1 MMPSG
6 IRPAHARDAAPAQV
20 SPACLSEIFR
30 SGSSAGLKHIAKQ
43 TLPVALTTRLLIPI
57 CGGFMAERSAQPEV
71 DEASDGQEVKE
82 AAGYPLGF
90 IIPVVIGNI

>member
-1 MMPSG
+1 
-6 IRPAHARDAAPAQV
+6 
-20 SPACLSEIFR
+20 
-30 SGSSAGLKHIAKQ
+30 
-43 TLPVALTTRLLIPI
+43 
-57 CGGFMAERSAQPEV
+57 MAERSAQPEV